1 MEEERPCA
9 VGFRWRCNDELDE
22 NSIKDCFE
30 YEKEI
35 GFMYAGVCFEVS
47 DYEVCIT
54 IFFCDE
60 EKENTICVDRL
71 EDESNFKMFCDAIG
85 IARKQLEKFDFF
97 DAIRKRKLYIT
108 VKELTVVFAKIVRA
122 IDNRTNEEYK
132 VYSRKLQDTFKI

>member
-1 MEEERPCA
+1 MEEERLCA
-9 VGFRWRCNDELDE
+9 VRFEWSRDDDVNE
-22 NSIKDCFE
+22 NIIKECFE
-30 YEKEI
+30 YAK
-35 GFMYAGVCFEVS
+35 GVCLKYSGVYFEVI
-47 DYEVCIT
+47 DYELCI
-54 IFFCDE
+54 ILFFCDE
-60 EKENTICVDRL
+60 EKENTICVDRI

-122 IDNRTNEEYK
+122 IDNRSNEEYK